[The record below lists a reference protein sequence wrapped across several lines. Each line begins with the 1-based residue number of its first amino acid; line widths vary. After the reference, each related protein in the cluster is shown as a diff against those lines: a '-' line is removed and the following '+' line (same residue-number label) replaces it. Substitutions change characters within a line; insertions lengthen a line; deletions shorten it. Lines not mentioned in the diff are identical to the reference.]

1 MERNIQELTEKM
13 FHDGVEKGQAEAKR
27 IVEEAR
33 AEAAQIVSAARKEAD
48 EVGTAAR
55 KQADE
60 LDAHTRAE
68 LKLFARQAVEALKS
82 EVATMVSDKVVK
94 DAVKGVTSDKEVMG
108 QFIVALAK
116 NFAQNEPV
124 TIGTK
129 DAEGLK
135 ALFASKAKDLLDK
148 GVTIREVNGQQALFT
163 VSPADGAYKMEFGDE
178 EFENFFKS
186 FLRPQLVDMLFG

>member
-33 AEAAQIVSAARKEAD
+33 AEASQIVSAARKEAD

>member
-48 EVGTAAR
+48 EVGAAAR

>member
-135 ALFASKAKDLLDK
+135 ALFASKVKDLLDK